1 MDRQDWTPSKKPYD
15 MRERLFLF
23 ACTIVRLGQFLQT
36 RGPVASALSYQ
47 ILRSGTSAGSNY
59 EEADGG
65 SSPRDR
71 LAKQRIVLREL
82 METSFRLRVL
92 RATDILTQV
101 QDPIVSEAGE
111 LVKIMATIVRNAA
124 RKTGSY

>member
-1 MDRQDWTPSKKPYD
+1 MDAQEWTPTNKPYD
-15 MRERLFLF
+15 IRERLFVF
-23 ACTIVRLGQFLQT
+23 ACTIVRLVQYLQT
-36 RGPVASALSYQ
+36 RGPIASARSYQ

-65 SSPRDR
+65 FSPRDR

-92 RATDILTQV
+92 RATGILTRPRTRSSQRLAN
-101 QDPIVSEAGE
+101 S
-111 LVKIMATIVRNAA
+111 
-124 RKTGSY
+124 